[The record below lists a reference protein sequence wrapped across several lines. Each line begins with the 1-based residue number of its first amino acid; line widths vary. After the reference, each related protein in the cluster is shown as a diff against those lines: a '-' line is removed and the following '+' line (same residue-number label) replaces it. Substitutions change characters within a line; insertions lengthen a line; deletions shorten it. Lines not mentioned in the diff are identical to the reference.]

1 MLEDDIK
8 LLVKNELAARKED
21 FIAIS
26 DVDAYVKKLVSMAE
40 ILTHYSRGRM
50 IGCIA
55 YYCNNSQTRTAFLS
69 LIIVSP
75 ESRGSG
81 LADVLLDQAIGWA
94 RKNQMEAL
102 ALEVRKG
109 NERALHFY
117 ENRGFEVKYEELDIY
132 GLELPV
138 CESVSK

>member
-1 MLEDDIK
+1 MLKDDIK
-8 LLVKNELAARKED
+8 RLVEDELSARQED
-21 FIAIS
+21 FLAIS
-26 DVDAYVKKLVSMAE
+26 DVDAYVTRLTSLAE

-50 IGCIA
+50 IGCVA
-55 YYCNNSQTRTAFLS
+55 YYCNDNQTRTAYVS

-81 LADVLLDQAIGWA
+81 LADVLLEQAICWA
-94 RKNQMEAL
+94 RKNHMEAL

-109 NERALHFY
+109 NKRALHFY
-117 ENRGFEVKYEELDIY
+117 ESRGFQVKYEEPGIY

-138 CESVSK
+138 